1 MRRKLIFYVAFF
13 VVLVLAFYVAMTKAI
28 PGFGDVKLPVLTHV
42 QPFRFT
48 NQDGKLVTQRD
59 VEGKV
64 YVAEYFF
71 TTCPSI
77 CPMLNANM
85 LKIYDAYKNEPNFLI
100 LSHTVDPDRDNA
112 ARLKW
117 YSDSLH
123 VDTQHW
129 MFLTGRKD
137 SLYSAAR
144 NSYLLDDPQNN
155 LQNIN
160 EQFLHTQFFALVD
173 KTGRVRKIYDGLKKE
188 ELEELKKDIKRLLNE
203 HSSEDRFSNNMFGN

>member
-13 VVLVLAFYVAMTKAI
+13 VVLVLGFYVAMTKAI
-28 PGFGDVKLPVLTHV
+28 PGFGDVKLPVLSHV

-77 CPMLNANM
+77 CPMLNTNM
-85 LKIYDAYKNEPNFLI
+85 LKIYEAYKNEPNFLI

-129 MFLTGRKD
+129 IFLTGRKD

-173 KTGRVRKIYDGLKKE
+173 KTGRVRKIYDGLKKD

-203 HSSEDRFSNNMFGN
+203 HNPGDRFSNNMFGS